1 LRLKET
7 KCSAHQGQREDL
19 YIVGE
24 SMKHLALILLFILSA
39 GLSAAAQNGR
49 PLDHPG
55 CKSYF
60 MTFWADLHIPGGVV
74 RHWEKGQEK
83 WYMETGWKKYPTVCE
98 DAKKATYLL
107 VYTTQERAVKISQLQ
122 RLNGGKR
129 SNSGKAMAEEYGDS
143 SEADAAANTPGADVP
158 AQKGVRRSR
167 VYMYIFTTG
176 STPFFSGGVVQK
188 RPLEAYVERR
198 HKRPLNYVVGGYAG
212 YTDAARDAFEDSIS
226 YLASAAPK

>member
-1 LRLKET
+1 M
-7 KCSAHQGQREDL
+7 

-24 SMKHLALILLFILSA
+24 SMKHLAFILLFILPTGSSA
-39 GLSAAAQNGR
+39 TAQDGR

-60 MTFWADLHIPGGVV
+60 MTFWADLHIPGGIV

-122 RLNGGKR
+122 RLNGSKR
-129 SNSGKAMAEEYGDS
+129 NNSGKAIADGSGDTS
-143 SEADAAANTPGADVP
+143 GADVAANTSGADVP
-158 AQKGVRRSR
+158 AQIGVRRSR
-167 VYMYIFTTG
+167 VYIYIFTTG

-188 RPLEAYVERR
+188 HPLEAFVERR

-212 YTDAARDAFEDSIS
+212 YTDAARDAFEDSIH
-226 YLASAAPK
+226 YLANAAPK

>member
-1 LRLKET
+1 
-7 KCSAHQGQREDL
+7 
-19 YIVGE
+19 
-24 SMKHLALILLFILSA
+24 MKKLALILLFSLSA
-39 GLSAAAQNGR
+39 SAAAPDAR

-60 MTFWADLHIPGGVV
+60 ITFWADLHIPGGIV

-122 RLNGGKR
+122 RLNGSKR
-129 SNSGKAMAEEYGDS
+129 NSSGKSAEDGDTS
-143 SEADAAANTPGADVP
+143 GVNVAAEAPGADVP

-176 STPFFSGGVVQK
+176 STSFFSGGIVQK
-188 RPLEAYVERR
+188 HPLEAFVERR

-212 YTDAARDAFEDSIS
+212 YTDAARDAFEDSIR
-226 YLASAAPK
+226 YLANAAPK

>member
-1 LRLKET
+1 
-7 KCSAHQGQREDL
+7 
-19 YIVGE
+19 
-24 SMKHLALILLFILSA
+24 MKKLALILLFSLSA
-39 GLSAAAQNGR
+39 SAAAQESR

-60 MTFWADLHIPGGVV
+60 ITFWADLHIPGGIV
-74 RHWEKGQEK
+74 RHWEKSQEK

-107 VYTTQERAVKISQLQ
+107 IYTTQERAVKISQLQ
-122 RLNGGKR
+122 RLNGSKR
-129 SNSGKAMAEEYGDS
+129 NNSGKAMAEGSGDTS
-143 SEADAAANTPGADVP
+143 GADVTAETPPADVP

-176 STPFFSGGVVQK
+176 TTPFFSGGVVRK
-188 RPLEAYVERR
+188 RPLEAFVERR

-212 YTDAARDAFEDSIS
+212 YTDAARDAFEDSIR
-226 YLASAAPK
+226 YLANAAAK